1 MKHTLIT
8 LWEVYLERYT
18 FSSKPEVDQGIQVF
32 YIYFKDLE
40 AELLSHRAALDKVS
54 LDAISVN
61 LKEDFN
67 RVEQRWSCTLDRT
80 SSMKQRI
87 QLDITRWRNLA
98 AQLEESAAWMSS
110 REPKITEIESIN
122 LDTSVQYPF

>member
-1 MKHTLIT
+1 MSTNKSIF
-8 LWEVYLERYT
+8 T
-18 FSSKPEVDQGIQVF
+18 FNVF
-32 YIYFKDLE
+32 YVFNWVFKDLE

-61 LKEDFN
+61 LKDDFN

-80 SSMKQRI
+80 TSMKQRI

-122 LDTSVQYPF
+122 LDTSVQSLIFNFEFNRI

>member
-1 MKHTLIT
+1 M
-8 LWEVYLERYT
+8 
-18 FSSKPEVDQGIQVF
+18 
-32 YIYFKDLE
+32 E

-67 RVEQRWSCTLDRT
+67 KVEQRWSCTLDRT

-122 LDTSVQYPF
+122 LDTSVKSLMFNFILNRIWELAHTKLPI